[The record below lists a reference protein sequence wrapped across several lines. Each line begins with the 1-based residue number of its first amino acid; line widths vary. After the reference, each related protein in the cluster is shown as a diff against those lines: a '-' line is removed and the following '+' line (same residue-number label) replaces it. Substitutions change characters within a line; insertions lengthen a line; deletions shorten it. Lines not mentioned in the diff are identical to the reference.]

1 MRRILFLDIDGV
13 LHGDADDAPLAQL
26 PRLARCLLQ
35 MPALEIVVSSTWRED
50 MTLADLC
57 ARLGEALAARIVDVT
72 PVHDD
77 GLDAGGRQRE
87 ILAWLAAQGLHAG
100 NARWLAL
107 DDWSPFFEPGWP
119 ALLLTDPALGFQ
131 DAQARALLA
140 WYEES

>member
-13 LHGDADDAPLAQL
+13 LHGDADAL
-26 PRLARCLLQ
+26 LARVPDFAHCLQ
-35 MPALEIVVSSTWRED
+35 RMPQLEIVVSSTWRED
-50 MTLADLC
+50 MSLAQLR
-57 ARLGEALAARIVDVT
+57 AKLGDALAARIVDVT

-87 ILAWLAAQGLHAG
+87 IMAWLAAQGLHAG

-107 DDWSPFFEPGWP
+107 DDWPPFFEPGWP

-140 WYEES
+140 WYEED